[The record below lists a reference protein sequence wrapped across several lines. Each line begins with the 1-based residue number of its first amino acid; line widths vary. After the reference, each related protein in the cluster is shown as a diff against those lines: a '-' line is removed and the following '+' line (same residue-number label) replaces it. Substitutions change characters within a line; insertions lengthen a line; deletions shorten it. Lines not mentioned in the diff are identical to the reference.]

1 MKIGLIATLLAFAFS
16 AMAHPGNGIMAIN
29 SQTVITGDAAGN
41 GIWKFEVGK
50 SPKLLYDN
58 MHCHWVTKGLDG
70 KLYAEVSGAR
80 GNDWRA
86 SHYEIFANG
95 QKARVIATGLPLHWS
110 HFLVDA
116 RGQRIVHH
124 EDRLVILRGNEVMAK
139 WSLVGGNSSPLP
151 AKQRSVGALAWGPSG
166 QIFAA
171 SAKRVFCADK
181 SVSVF
186 GVLEGKPTFEMYA
199 APGNQRRVWGMA
211 TDAKGAV
218 YAADAS
224 MGQVIKMAAGQPP
237 TVVSKAQDGWIAT
250 GVATL
255 GQDLF
260 LLESKVVGNRNYGPR
275 VRKIGKDGKATL
287 MGEVKR

>member
-1 MKIGLIATLLAFAFS
+1 MKCGLIATLLALTFS
-16 AMAHPGNGIMAIN
+16 AVAHPGNGIVAIN

-86 SHYEIFANG
+86 SHYEIFASG

-116 RGQRIVHH
+116 RGQRVVHH
-124 EDRLVILRGNEVMAK
+124 EDRLVILRGNEVAALWKMA
-139 WSLVGGNSSPLP
+139 GGNSNLLQ
-151 AKQRSVGALAWGPSG
+151 AKQRSVGALAWGPDG
-166 QIFAA
+166 QIYAA
-171 SAKRVFCADK
+171 SAKRIFCAEA
-181 SVSVF
+181 SVTVF
-186 GVLEGKPTFEMYA
+186 TTLEGKPTLDMYA
-199 APGNQRRVWGMA
+199 APGNQRRIWGLA
-211 TDAKGAV
+211 ADTNGAV
-218 YAADAS
+218 FAADAS
-224 MGQVIKMAAGQPP
+224 TGQVLMLVEGKPQEVA
-237 TVVSKAQDGWIAT
+237 VKAENGWITT

-275 VRKIGKDGKATL
+275 VRKIWKDGKATL
-287 MGEVKR
+287 LGEVKR